1 VEGVS
6 DTSVSAV
13 KANCCNAAD
22 LWVLRSVREESSIS
36 DQPTLIVDIVADSA
50 ALIIPLRLLVVL
62 QDKWL
67 RTRLMAIFSTCMI
80 TTAVSIVH
88 AIFILRSRSPAI
100 VIIALV
106 EVSVSLPST

>member
-1 VEGVS
+1 AGGFFLICGFLIAQMRGKEYRIPQCPLS
-6 DTSVSAV
+6 KQIAV
-13 KANCCNAAD
+13 T
-22 LWVLRSVREESSIS
+22 
-36 DQPTLIVDIVADSA
+36 QLIFDIVADSA

-88 AIFILRSRSPAI
+88 AIFILRSKSPAI

>member
-1 VEGVS
+1 MREGS
-6 DTSVSAV
+6 SV
-13 KANCCNAAD
+13 
-22 LWVLRSVREESSIS
+22 S
-36 DQPTLIVDIVADSA
+36 DQPSLVVDIVADSA

-67 RTRLMAIFSTCMI
+67 RKRLMTIFSTCMI

-88 AIFILRSRSPAI
+88 AIFILKTKSPAI

-106 EVSVSLPST
+106 EVSVSCPST